1 MKKLLVVVDFQND
14 LVCGSL
20 GFEKACNL
28 EKVILDKIDEYK
40 NDDIVFTLDTH
51 GSDYL
56 ETIEGSHL
64 PIKHC
69 IKGTSG
75 HEIYGK
81 INEISKN
88 YQCLEKETFASRE
101 LLHFIENKPFIY
113 ESIEICGLVSDI
125 CVISNA
131 IIAKAASPKSK
142 VFVDSKATASGN
154 LQMQEITFKMM
165 ENLHIEV
172 LK

>member
-1 MKKLLVVVDFQND
+1 MKRLLVVVDFQND
-14 LVCGSL
+14 FVCGSL
-20 GFEKACNL
+20 GFEKAKEL
-28 EKVILDKIDEYK
+28 EKVILEKINEYK
-40 NDDIVFTLDTH
+40 NDDIIFTLDTH
-51 GSDYL
+51 EDDYL
-56 ETIEGSHL
+56 STIEGKHL

-81 INEISKN
+81 IKEISKN
-88 YQCLEKETFASRE
+88 YPCIEKETFASKE
-101 LLHFIENKPFIY
+101 LLHFIENKPFTY

-142 VFVDSKATASGN
+142 ILVDKKATSSAN
-154 LQMQEITFKMM
+154 LKMQEMVFKVMQ
-165 ENLHIEV
+165 NLHIEV
-172 LK
+172 I

>member
-1 MKKLLVVVDFQND
+1 MKRLLVVVDFQND
-14 LVCGSL
+14 FVCGSL
-20 GFEKACNL
+20 GFEKAKEL
-28 EKVILDKIDEYK
+28 EKVILEKINEYK
-40 NDDIVFTLDTH
+40 NDDIIFTLDTH
-51 GSDYL
+51 EDDYL
-56 ETIEGSHL
+56 NTIEGEHL

-69 IKGTSG
+69 IKGTLG

-81 INEISKN
+81 IKEISKN
-88 YQCLEKETFASRE
+88 YPCIEKETFASKE

-142 VFVDSKATASGN
+142 ILVDKKATSSAN
-154 LQMQEITFKMM
+154 LQMQEMVFKVMQ
-165 ENLHIEV
+165 NLHIEV
-172 LK
+172 I